1 VTPAAAPAIHAP
13 LPHLTVR
20 HRLRGVLVD
29 ERGVAPTVSV
39 VMLFPLIAVLLF
51 AGIQTVL
58 WQHARTIAADRAN
71 QTAALVAVGDLT
83 PADADSQLTSE
94 LDNYPD
100 LADVEVTVSLIDTA
114 DRQTVSV
121 TVTAEANGIIIGT
134 RNRISLTT
142 GTPVE
147 AWQPLP

>member
-1 VTPAAAPAIHAP
+1 VTPAAAHAIHAP
-13 LPHLTVR
+13 PHRPTAR
-20 HRLRGVLVD
+20 ERLRAVLVD
-29 ERGVAPTVSV
+29 EHGVAPTVSV

-83 PADADSQLTSE
+83 AADADSRLTSE
-94 LDNYPD
+94 LDNDPD
-100 LADVEVTVSLIDTA
+100 LADVDVTVNVIDTA
-114 DRQTVSV
+114 GGQTVTV

-134 RNRISLTT
+134 RTRISLTT
-142 GTPVE
+142 ATPVE

>member
-1 VTPAAAPAIHAP
+1 
-13 LPHLTVR
+13 
-20 HRLRGVLVD
+20 LRNVLID
-29 ERGVAPTVSV
+29 EHGVAPTVSV
-39 VMLFPLIAVLLF
+39 VLLFPLIAVLLF

-83 PADADSQLTSE
+83 AANADSLLTSE
-94 LDNYPD
+94 LDNDPD
-100 LADVEVTVSLIDTA
+100 LADVDVTVTD
-114 DRQTVSV
+114 DGQTVTV
-121 TVTAEANGIIIGT
+121 TVTADANGIIIGT

-142 GTPVE
+142 ATPVE